1 MATTTAAFAGLF
13 LLMQLVLS
21 VATSALRGQT
31 GIGFGDGGNP
41 KMAGR
46 MRAHGNFIENV
57 PVILI
62 AMALAESMGS
72 PVWFI
77 LAAGWLLFVSRL
89 IHAAGMYGMGGKVMR
104 GLGSGLTLLIL
115 FALGVHLLVV
125 AGGFLF

>member
-62 AMALAESMGS
+62 AMALAE
-72 PVWFI
+72 I
-77 LAAGWLLFVSRL
+77 D
-89 IHAAGMYGMGGKVMR
+89 GK
-104 GLGSGLTLLIL
+104 SGL
-115 FALGVHLLVV
+115 VHTGCRLAPVRLR
-125 AGGFLF
+125 G